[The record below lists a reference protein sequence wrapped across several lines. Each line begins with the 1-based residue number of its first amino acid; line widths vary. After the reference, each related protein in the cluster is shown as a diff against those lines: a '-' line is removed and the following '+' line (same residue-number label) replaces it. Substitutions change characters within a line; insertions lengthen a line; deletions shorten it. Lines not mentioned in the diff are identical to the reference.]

1 MCMRASK
8 TRTVGRTG
16 LTVTALGMGT
26 AAMGGLY
33 APVSAEASLEAL
45 EAAWQAGIRYFDSA
59 PMYGLGRS
67 EHLLGHFL
75 REKAGPDASFTVS
88 TKVGR
93 LMARERPGRDLPPA
107 LPKNPLD
114 SGWHNGLP
122 FREVFDYSYDAIMR
136 SFDDSGQRTGLERLD
151 LLFVHDIGSV
161 THGDAQAGHWA
172 ALTKGGGFRALEE
185 LKAAGLVGGFGLGVN
200 EAAVVL
206 DAMNETALDCTLLA
220 GRHTLLEQ
228 NALDLLEKA
237 RKAGMGIMIGGVFNS
252 GILAAGPGGHRKFN
266 YQDVPEAV
274 ARRVD
279 ALTAACE
286 HFGVPLSAAA
296 IQYPLRHPAVTAV
309 LIGPR
314 DAGQVRQNV
323 EWFEQ
328 DLPAELWQTLEREGL
343 AA

>member
-1 MCMRASK
+1 MQVGE

-33 APVSAEASLEAL
+33 APVSASASLAAF
-45 EAAWQAGIRYFDSA
+45 EAAWQAGIRHFDSA
-59 PMYGLGRS
+59 PMYGLGRA

-75 REKAGPDASFTVS
+75 QEKASAGASFTVS

-93 LMARERPGRDLPPA
+93 LMARERPGRELPPA
-107 LPKNPLD
+107 PPKNPLD

-161 THGDAQAGHWA
+161 THGAVQAMHWA
-172 ALTKGGGFRALEE
+172 ALTKGGGFRALQE
-185 LKAAGLVGGFGLGVN
+185 LKAAGLIGGFGLGVN
-200 EAAVVL
+200 EADIVL

-228 NALDLLEKA
+228 NALALLDKA
-237 RKAGMGIMIGGVFNS
+237 EAAGMGIMIGGVFNS
-252 GILAAGPGGHRKFN
+252 GILAGGPGGHRKFN

-274 ARRVD
+274 GKRVD
-279 ALTAACE
+279 ALSAVCAR
-286 HFGVPLSAAA
+286 FDVPLSAAA
-296 IQYPLRHPAVTAV
+296 IQYPLRHRAVTTV

-314 DAGQVRQNV
+314 DAEQVRQNV
-323 EWFEQ
+323 GWFEQ
-328 DLPAELWQTLEREGL
+328 DVPAELWETLRREGL
-343 AA
+343 IA

>member
-1 MCMRASK
+1 MRVGDRRS
-8 TRTVGRTG
+8 VGRIG
-16 LTVTALGMGT
+16 LEVTALGMGS

-33 APVSAEASLEAL
+33 APVSAEASLAAL
-45 EAAWQAGIRYFDSA
+45 EAAWAAGIRYFDTA
-59 PMYGLGRS
+59 PMYGLGRA

-75 REKAGPDASFTVS
+75 REREGEPEAAVVS

-93 LMARERPGRDLPPA
+93 LMTRARPGRALPPA
-107 LPKNPLD
+107 PPKNPLD

-161 THGDAQAGHWA
+161 THGEAQAAHWA
-172 ALTKGGGFRALEE
+172 ALTQGRGFRALEE
-185 LKAAGLVGGFGLGVN
+185 LRDAGLIGGFGLGVN
-200 EAAVVL
+200 EAAIVL
-206 DAMNETALDCTLLA
+206 DAMNEAALDCTLLA

-228 NALDLLEKA
+228 QALPLLEKA
-237 RKAGMGIMIGGVFNS
+237 KPAGMGIMVGGVFNS
-252 GILAAGPGGHRKFN
+252 GVLAGGPSGHRKFN

-274 ARRVD
+274 ARRVE
-279 ALTAACE
+279 ALSAVCDR
-286 HFGVPLSAAA
+286 FGVPLAAAA

-314 DAGQVRQNV
+314 DAEQVRQNV
-323 EWFEQ
+323 AWFETALPD
-328 DLPAELWQTLEREGL
+328 DLWDALEREGL

>member
-1 MCMRASK
+1 MRVGD

-33 APVSAEASLEAL
+33 APVSAEASLSAL
-45 EAAWQAGIRYFDSA
+45 EAAWQAGIRHFDSA
-59 PMYGLGRS
+59 PMYGLGRA

-75 REKAGPDASFTVS
+75 REKAGEDAPFTVS

-107 LPKNPLD
+107 PPKNALD

-151 LLFVHDIGSV
+151 LLFVHDIGRV
-161 THGDAQAGHWA
+161 THGAAQAAHWT

-185 LKAAGLVGGFGLGVN
+185 LRGAGLIAGFGLGVN
-200 EAAVVL
+200 EADIVL
-206 DAMNETALDCTLLA
+206 DAMNEAALDCTLLA

-228 NALDLLEKA
+228 NALALLEKA
-237 RKAGMGIMIGGVFNS
+237 RQAGMGIMIGGVFNS

-266 YQDVPEAV
+266 YQDVPEDV

-279 ALTAACE
+279 ALAAACAR
-286 HFGVPLSAAA
+286 FGVPLAAAA
-296 IQYPLRHPAVTAV
+296 IQYPLRHPAVTTV

-314 DAGQVRQNV
+314 DAGQVRQNAG
-323 EWFEQ
+323 WFEE
-328 DLPAELWQTLEREGL
+328 DIPAELWETLEHEGL